1 MTLTDN
7 LRFRLL
13 AAGSH
18 LAISALISGGVALV
32 TLGLWYPGVFGEMAG
47 GRRLFLLILG
57 VDVVMGPLLTLIVFD
72 KRKPRGELIRDLA
85 VIGVLQMGALVYGL
99 QTLYLARPVALV
111 FETRR
116 FRVVSAGEV
125 RVEELPEARPEYR
138 KLSLT
143 GPQLLGTRPSQSGEE
158 RLKSFDLALKGYD
171 IGQRPSL
178 WQPFAESRSEA
189 WAQAR
194 PLDELIS
201 RYPQRR
207 QELMAKLDELK
218 VKPEAGRFLP
228 VVARDDWVVI
238 LNAQGD
244 IAGYAPFDG
253 F

>member
-1 MTLTDN
+1 
-7 LRFRLL
+7 
-13 AAGSH
+13 
-18 LAISALISGGVALV
+18 
-32 TLGLWYPGVFGEMAG
+32 VFGEMAG

-85 VIGVLQMGALVYGL
+85 VIGMLQLGALAYGL
-99 QTLYLARPVALV
+99 HTLYLARPVALV

-125 RVEELPEARPEYR
+125 RVEELPKARPEYR
-138 KLSLT
+138 TLSLT
-143 GPQLLGTRPSQSGEE
+143 GPQLLGSRPSQSGEE

-178 WQPFAESRSEA
+178 WQPFADSRA
-189 WAQAR
+189 DTWAQAR
-194 PLDELIS
+194 PLEELIS

-207 QELMAKLDELK
+207 QELMAKLEELK
-218 VKPEAGRFLP
+218 VKPEGGRFLP
-228 VVARDDWVVI
+228 VVARGDWVVI
-238 LNAQGD
+238 LNASGD